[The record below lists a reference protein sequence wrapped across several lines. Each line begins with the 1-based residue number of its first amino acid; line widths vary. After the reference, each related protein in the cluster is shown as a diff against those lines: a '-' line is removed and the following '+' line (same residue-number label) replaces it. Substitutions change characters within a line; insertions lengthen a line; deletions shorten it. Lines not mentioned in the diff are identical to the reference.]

1 YNILN
6 KMGNFYKLKDLNY
19 IINNRGEMDVTL
31 NKKHIQK
38 KKTKYPIVRGRNIGK
53 YKFDKNDLTEYA
65 TEEFAEN
72 IPKYKFVQKSRIVC
86 QQISN
91 INKEQRLSFGLV
103 PENFILANSCNFITV
118 EENDNNITL
127 YYLLGLL
134 NSKLLNWYFKLF
146 SSNNHINNYE
156 LDMLPIP
163 IKEQGTIKRIASLA
177 KQRMDVN

>member
-1 YNILN
+1 
-6 KMGNFYKLKDLNY
+6 
-19 IINNRGEMDVTL
+19 
-31 NKKHIQK
+31 
-38 KKTKYPIVRGRNIGK
+38 
-53 YKFDKNDLTEYA
+53 
-65 TEEFAEN
+65 FAEN
-72 IPKYKFVQKSRIVC
+72 IPKYEFVQKSRIVC

-177 KQRMDVN
+177 KQRMDVNDPEELDFEINKLVENLFLKDKEEGLTEHDIKQVSNRSNDSFKILDSQKKWDYLDVSINNLYT

>member
-1 YNILN
+1 
-6 KMGNFYKLKDLNY
+6 
-19 IINNRGEMDVTL
+19 
-31 NKKHIQK
+31 
-38 KKTKYPIVRGRNIGK
+38 
-53 YKFDKNDLTEYA
+53 
-65 TEEFAEN
+65 
-72 IPKYKFVQKSRIVC
+72 C
-86 QQISN
+86 
-91 INKEQRLSFGLV
+91 
-103 PENFILANSCNFITV
+103 CNFITV

-177 KQRMDVN
+177 KQRMDVNDPEELDFEINILVENLFLKDQEEGLTEHDIKQVSNRSNDSFKILDSQK